1 MRTRLLILNL
11 RGLLQNNRWRDFLP
25 ELPEV
30 RRFRALSCR
39 KEEDAARLTGAGLLL
54 RRALCEA
61 GVPAQAQIFSE
72 NEWGKPYLPGG
83 PEFSLSHAG
92 DFAVCAV
99 SDFPVGADIEKARVT
114 EAVAERFFHPDEVS
128 FLRAL
133 PVSEQADARLR
144 LWTAKEA
151 YTKYLGGGLHVP
163 FSSFRVRLTQ
173 DGASLEL
180 PEGAP
185 FLYEYRLEDYR
196 LCLCSRGERPELE
209 LVTIK

>member
-1 MRTRLLILNL
+1 MKTRLLILNL
-11 RGLLQNNRWRDFLP
+11 RGLLQGERWRVFLP
-25 ELPEV
+25 ELPEA
-30 RRFRALSCR
+30 RRVRALSCR
-39 KEEDAARLTGAGLLL
+39 KKEDAARLTGAGLLL

-99 SDFPVGADIEKARVT
+99 DDAPVGADIEMARIG

-133 PVSEQADARLR
+133 PVSGQADARLR

-151 YTKYLGGGLHVP
+151 YTKYLGGGLYVP
-163 FSSFRVRLTQ
+163 FSSFFVRLTE

-180 PEGAP
+180 TEGAP
-185 FLYEYRLEDYR
+185 ALHEYRMDGYR

-209 LVTIK
+209 FVSIK

>member
-1 MRTRLLILNL
+1 MHTRLLILNL
-11 RGLLQNNRWRDFLP
+11 RGLLPEHRWRAFLP
-25 ELPEV
+25 ALPEA
-30 RRFRALSCR
+30 RQKRALSCR

-54 RRALCEA
+54 RRALCEE
-61 GVPAQAQIFSE
+61 GISFERQILSE

-99 SDFPVGADIEKARVT
+99 AGFPVGADIELARIS

-128 FLRAL
+128 FLHAL
-133 PVSEQADARLR
+133 PVFAQADARLR

-163 FSSFRVRLTQ
+163 FSSFCVRLTES
-173 DGASLEL
+173 GASLAL
-180 PEGAP
+180 PENAP
-185 FLYEYRLEDYR
+185 SLHEYRLEDYR
-196 LCLCSRGERPELE
+196 LCLCLHGQRPEPE
-209 LVTIK
+209 FVSIE